1 MKIAL
6 YGLWHVHAPQYYRTA
21 AEYGEVIGV
30 YEENPDFRAAF
41 CEKFPVPVFETPE
54 DLLKSDADAV
64 IVCSSSD
71 THADAMVA
79 IAKAGKDIFTEKVLA
94 LTEADCLR
102 VAEAV
107 RLRMG
112 PIRVCTVL
120 VVLVPEMV
128 ERTARNTA
136 STTAAISKMRRRL
149 EKNCFFK
156 GSPRFGLAEDGDAE
170 LS

>member
-21 AEYGEVIGV
+21 AEYGAVIGV

-71 THADAMVA
+71 THADAYA
-79 IAKAGKDIFTEKVLA
+79 QAHAHADPDAG
-94 LTEADCLR
+94 ADGNTDTYAGSNSVTGADSYTGTYSPASGSR
-102 VAEAV
+102 PGSEPGSAA
-107 RLRMG
+107 
-112 PIRVCTVL
+112 
-120 VVLVPEMV
+120 
-128 ERTARNTA
+128 RTARAGIN
-136 STTAAISKMRRRL
+136 
-149 EKNCFFK
+149 
-156 GSPRFGLAEDGDAE
+156 
-170 LS
+170 LSLQFIKQEFILVWSDY